1 MSVIYVITAEV
12 NPADEATWD
21 EWQTR
26 QHMPDVLSQP
36 GFLRV
41 TKYKVEAPADGWSQY
56 LIMYEV
62 ASREALAAYLNGE
75 AVIRLRADHY
85 SRFGS
90 ATRLSRSILTPT
102 VTVEKPQA

>member
-1 MSVIYVITAEV
+1 MSVIYAINAEV
-12 NPADEATWD
+12 NPADETTWD

-26 QHMPDVLSQP
+26 HHMPDVLSQP

-41 TKYKVEAPADGWSQY
+41 TKYKVDAPADGWSQY
-56 LIMYEV
+56 LILYEV
-62 ASREALAAYLNGE
+62 ASREALEAYLNGE

-85 SRFGS
+85 SHFGA

>member
-1 MSVIYVITAEV
+1 MSVIYAITAEV
-12 NPADEATWD
+12 NPVDEATWD

-26 QHMPDVLSQP
+26 HHMPDVLSQP

-41 TKYKVEAPADGWSQY
+41 TKYKVDAPADGWSQY

-62 ASREALAAYLNGE
+62 ASREALDAYLTGE

-90 ATRLSRSILTPT
+90 STRLSRLILTLT
-102 VTVEKPQA
+102 VVVEKP